1 METKQSNNS
10 ATPMADAVKIANQRA
25 LFSLEWE
32 NDTVFKKRELNYKTK
47 AAFQKDLEAGKISK
61 YTTVFIKDSK
71 QIYKNGQYYGL
82 DYTDN
87 VAERLFMYGIEFDVT
102 VSSPEC
108 KRIGNMDLH
117 RELPIH
123 NEMRGCLLS
132 DDGIV
137 TKYLNPNNWTNE
149 TLDGSQG
156 QVMVELPEYYRKFE
170 TDGNKRRVKLSKM
183 PLPGYTLVK
192 KKYVSAY
199 HATLQHS
206 TNKLCSVV
214 NTDADYRGGNNQ
226 EDWDNTYRSMLGMP
240 LTFKNRTEFRTYA
253 RNRKEGSFEW
263 NIMTYDIQKDLFW
276 LYVIEYATLNSQKE
290 YNPELS
296 EEGYKQG
303 GLGNGVTN
311 MNNWNEY
318 NGSNPIVS
326 CGYTNEIGNGTG
338 EKILESI
345 DWQYQ
350 TTGWLLMKNY
360 TFDTAVCEVTK
371 GTSEVTITNI
381 KDSGRRFSYVTAY
394 NQSGSVTYNIT
405 GLAEGQTI
413 DFISGN
419 VIATASSD
427 GDITVNWGTE
437 IRNRELKA
445 NFTGACNIVITII
458 DAEKPLLNIKRNEM
472 CVPRYRGIENPFG
485 HIWTYEDGI
494 SSRISANS
502 PNGDGMSKVFITE
515 NPEYFNDDNY
525 DNMTYIGNEARNGGY
540 IKSII
545 FGEYGDI
552 IPDVVGGS
560 STTYLCD
567 YHHTNIPSNGEQLRR
582 VLFGGAYYEAFAGFG
597 SAASNDSPSVRTTH
611 VGSRLCF
618 IPKY

>member
-87 VAERLFMYGIEFDVT
+87 VAEQLFMYGIEFDVT

-132 DDGIV
+132 DDGVV
-137 TKYLNPNNWTNE
+137 TKYLNPNNWINE

-226 EDWDNTYRSMLGMP
+226 KDWDNTYRSMLGMP
-240 LTFKNRTEFRTYA
+240 LTYKNRTEFRTYA

-263 NIMTYDIQKDLFW
+263 NMMTYDIQKDLFW

-303 GLGNGVTN
+303 GLGVGVSNVDWGKWNTFNGN
-311 MNNWNEY
+311 H
-318 NGSNPIVS
+318 PFIL
-326 CGYTNEIGNGTG
+326 CGYTNRLGNNSGEIEYSMPTEYDSN
-338 EKILESI
+338 IL
-345 DWQYQ
+345 
-350 TTGWLLMKNY
+350 K
-360 TFDTAVCEVTK
+360 VK
-371 GTSEVTITNI
+371 
-381 KDSGRRFSYVTAY
+381 
-394 NQSGSVTYNIT
+394 
-405 GLAEGQTI
+405 
-413 DFISGN
+413 
-419 VIATASSD
+419 
-427 GDITVNWGTE
+427 VN
-437 IRNRELKA
+437 
-445 NFTGACNIVITII
+445 
-458 DAEKPLLNIKRNEM
+458 
-472 CVPRYRGIENPFG
+472 RYRGIENPFG
-485 HIWTYEDGI
+485 HIWNYEDGI

-502 PNGDGMSKVFITE
+502 PNGDGMSKLFITE

-525 DNMTYIGNEARNGGY
+525 DNMTYIGNEARNEGY
-540 IKSII
+540 VKSII

-552 IPDVVGGS
+552 VPDAVGGS

-567 YHHTNIPSNGEQLRR
+567 YHYTNIPSNGKQLRR
-582 VLFGGAYYEAFAGFG
+582 VMFGGSASYGAYAGFG
-597 SAASNDSPSVRTTH
+597 SAYSDSSPSVRNTI